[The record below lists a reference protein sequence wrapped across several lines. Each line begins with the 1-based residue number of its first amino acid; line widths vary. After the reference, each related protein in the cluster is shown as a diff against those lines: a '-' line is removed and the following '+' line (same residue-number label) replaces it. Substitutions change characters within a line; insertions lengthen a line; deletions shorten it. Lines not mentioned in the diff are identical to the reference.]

1 LVSQSGCI
9 GTFIGLPGK
18 GALVIR
24 ILIADDHEMF
34 REGIKRICED
44 NPDIAVAGEAGNGNE
59 VLDKITEEDFDLLLL
74 DIAMP
79 GLNGLDT
86 LKQLKTLKPR
96 LPVLVLSMYPE
107 DEYAI
112 RAIKAGA
119 AGYLTKGKAS
129 RELMEAIKK
138 ISSGGNYI
146 DATVAEKLIFDTKPA
161 QSKPPHET
169 LSDRE
174 YQIFSLIVRGKKVGE
189 IADELSLSVK
199 TVSTYKVRILDK
211 MEMKSTAE
219 LVRYAIDHELM
230 L

>member
-1 LVSQSGCI
+1 M
-9 GTFIGLPGK
+9 T
-18 GALVIR
+18 R

-34 REGIKRICED
+34 REGIKRICDD
-44 NPDIAVAGEAGNGNE
+44 NPDIIVAGEAGSGYE
-59 VLDKITEEDFDLLLL
+59 VLDKVEKDDYDVLLL

-86 LKQLKTLKPR
+86 LKQLKSRKPGLR
-96 LPVLVLSMYPE
+96 VLVLSMYPE
-107 DEYAI
+107 DEYAV

-119 AGYLTKGKAS
+119 AGYVTKGRAS
-129 RELMEAIKK
+129 RELIEAIQKV
-138 ISSGGNYI
+138 SSGGNYI
-146 DATVAEKLIFDTKPA
+146 NASVAEKLLFDTTPDRTKPR
-161 QSKPPHET
+161 HET

-174 YQIFSLIVRGKKVGE
+174 YQIFSLIVKGGKVSE

-199 TVSTYKVRILDK
+199 TVSTYKVRIFGK

-219 LVRYAIDHELM
+219 LVKYAVENELG

>member
-1 LVSQSGCI
+1 MIQ
-9 GTFIGLPGK
+9 
-18 GALVIR
+18 

-44 NPDIAVAGEAGNGNE
+44 NPDLVVAGEASTGNE
-59 VLDKITEEDFDLLLL
+59 VLDKVVESDYDLLLL

-96 LPVLVLSMYPE
+96 LRVLVLSMYPE
-107 DEYAI
+107 DEYAM

-119 AGYLTKGKAS
+119 AGYLTKAKAS

-138 ISSGGNYI
+138 ISHGGNYI
-146 DATVAEKLIFDTKPA
+146 NASVAEKLLFDTKSETSVPLH
-161 QSKPPHET
+161 KT

-174 YQIFSLIVRGKKVGE
+174 YQILNMIVRGMKVSE
-189 IADELSLSVK
+189 IAEDLSLSVK
-199 TVSTYKVRILDK
+199 TVSTYKVRILNK

-219 LVRYAIDHELM
+219 LVKYALEHDL

>member
-1 LVSQSGCI
+1 MI
-9 GTFIGLPGK
+9 H
-18 GALVIR
+18 

-44 NPDIAVAGEAGNGNE
+44 NPDLVVAGEASNGNE
-59 VLDKITEEDFDLLLL
+59 VLERVAEREYDLLLL

-86 LKQLKTLKPR
+86 LKQLKSLKPKLR
-96 LPVLVLSMYPE
+96 VLVLSMYPE
-107 DEYAI
+107 DEYAV

-119 AGYLTKGKAS
+119 AGYLTKAKAS

-138 ISSGGNYI
+138 ISDGGNYI
-146 DATVAEKLIFDTKPA
+146 NASVAEKLLFNMNA
-161 QSKPPHET
+161 ESSKPLHKT

-174 YQIFSLIVRGKKVGE
+174 YQILAMIVSGRKVGE
-189 IADELSLSVK
+189 IADELCLSVK
-199 TVSTYKVRILDK
+199 TVSTYKVRILNK

-219 LVRYAIDHELM
+219 LVKYAVENKIIL
-230 L
+230 

>member
-1 LVSQSGCI
+1 MIQ
-9 GTFIGLPGK
+9 
-18 GALVIR
+18 

-44 NPDIAVAGEAGNGNE
+44 NPDLVVAGEASNGNE
-59 VLDKITEEDFDLLLL
+59 VLEKVAAREYDLLLL

-86 LKQLKTLKPR
+86 LKQLKTMQPKLR
-96 LPVLVLSMYPE
+96 VLVLSMYPE
-107 DEYAI
+107 DEYAV

-119 AGYLTKGKAS
+119 AGYLTKAKAS

-138 ISSGGNYI
+138 ISDGGNYI
-146 DATVAEKLIFDTKPA
+146 DASVAEKLLFDMKSDS
-161 QSKPPHET
+161 SKPLHRT

-174 YQIFSLIVRGKKVGE
+174 YQILTMIVSGKKVGE
-189 IADELSLSVK
+189 IAEELSLSVK
-199 TVSTYKVRILDK
+199 TVSTYKVRILNK

-219 LVRYAIDHELM
+219 LSKYAVEHKLIL
-230 L
+230 

>member
-1 LVSQSGCI
+1 VLQ
-9 GTFIGLPGK
+9 
-18 GALVIR
+18 

-44 NPDIAVAGEAGNGNE
+44 NPGIVVAGEASNGNE
-59 VLDKITEEDFDLLLL
+59 VLEKVADREYDLLLL

-86 LKQLKTLKPR
+86 LKQLKTLKPSLR
-96 LPVLVLSMYPE
+96 VLVLSMYPD
-107 DEYAI
+107 DEYAV

-119 AGYLTKGKAS
+119 AGYLTKAKAS

-138 ISSGGNYI
+138 ISDGGNYI
-146 DATVAEKLIFDTKPA
+146 NASVAEKLLFEMKSETSIPLHK
-161 QSKPPHET
+161 T

-174 YQIFSLIVRGKKVGE
+174 YQILNMIVRGKKVGE

-199 TVSTYKVRILDK
+199 TVSTYKVRILNK

-219 LVRYAIDHELM
+219 LVKYAVEHKLM
-230 L
+230 I

>member
-1 LVSQSGCI
+1 MIQ
-9 GTFIGLPGK
+9 
-18 GALVIR
+18 

-44 NPDIAVAGEAGNGNE
+44 NPELVVAGEASNGIE
-59 VLDKITEEDFDLLLL
+59 VLEKVSEREYDLLLL

-86 LKQLKTLKPR
+86 LKQLKTLNPKLR
-96 LPVLVLSMYPE
+96 VLVLSMDPE

-119 AGYLTKGKAS
+119 AGYLTKAKAS
-129 RELMEAIKK
+129 RELMEAIQK
-138 ISSGGNYI
+138 ISNGGNYI
-146 DATVAEKLIFDTKPA
+146 NASVAEKLLFDMKSES
-161 QSKPPHET
+161 SKPLHKT

-174 YQIFSLIVRGKKVGE
+174 YQILSMIVTGKKVAE
-189 IADELSLSVK
+189 IAEELSLSVK
-199 TVSTYKVRILDK
+199 TVSTYKVRILNK

-219 LVRYAIDHELM
+219 LVKYAVEHKLM

>member
-1 LVSQSGCI
+1 
-9 GTFIGLPGK
+9 
-18 GALVIR
+18 
-24 ILIADDHEMF
+24 M
-34 REGIKRICED
+34 
-44 NPDIAVAGEAGNGNE
+44 
-59 VLDKITEEDFDLLLL
+59 EEDYDVLIL

-107 DEYAI
+107 DEYAV

-138 ISSGGNYI
+138 VSSGGNYI
-146 DATVAEKLIFDTKPA
+146 DVSVAEKLIFDIKPEK
-161 QSKPPHET
+161 SKPQHKT

-174 YQIFSLIVRGKKVGE
+174 YQIFSLIVKGRKVGE
-189 IADELSLSVK
+189 IAEELSLSVK
-199 TVSTYKVRILDK
+199 TVSTYKVRILGK

-219 LVRYAIDHELM
+219 LVKYAVEHELV

>member
-1 LVSQSGCI
+1 MIQ
-9 GTFIGLPGK
+9 
-18 GALVIR
+18 

-44 NPDIAVAGEAGNGNE
+44 NPDLVVAGEASNGNE
-59 VLDKITEEDFDLLLL
+59 VLEKVADRDFDLLLL

-96 LPVLVLSMYPE
+96 LRVLVLSMYPE
-107 DEYAI
+107 DEYAV

-119 AGYLTKGKAS
+119 AGYLNKAKAS

-138 ISSGGNYI
+138 ISEGGNYI
-146 DATVAEKLIFDTKPA
+146 HASVAEKLLFDMRSETSQPLHK
-161 QSKPPHET
+161 T

-174 YQIFSLIVRGKKVGE
+174 YQILALIVSGKKVGE
-189 IADELSLSVK
+189 IAEELSLSVK
-199 TVSTYKVRILDK
+199 TVSTYKVRILNK

-219 LVRYAIDHELM
+219 LVKYAVEHKLM
-230 L
+230 I

>member
-1 LVSQSGCI
+1 MIQ
-9 GTFIGLPGK
+9 
-18 GALVIR
+18 

-44 NPDIAVAGEAGNGNE
+44 NPDLVVAGEASTGNE
-59 VLDKITEEDFDLLLL
+59 VLDKVVESDYDLLLL

-96 LPVLVLSMYPE
+96 LRVLVLSMYPE
-107 DEYAI
+107 DEYAM

-119 AGYLTKGKAS
+119 AGYLTKAKAS

-138 ISSGGNYI
+138 ISLGGNYI
-146 DATVAEKLIFDTKPA
+146 NASVAEKLLFDTKSETSVPLH
-161 QSKPPHET
+161 KT

-174 YQIFSLIVRGKKVGE
+174 YQIFNMIVRGMKVSE
-189 IADELSLSVK
+189 IAEDLSLSVK
-199 TVSTYKVRILDK
+199 TVSTYKVRILNK

-219 LVRYAIDHELM
+219 LVKYALEHNL

>member
-1 LVSQSGCI
+1 
-9 GTFIGLPGK
+9 
-18 GALVIR
+18 
-24 ILIADDHEMF
+24 
-34 REGIKRICED
+34 
-44 NPDIAVAGEAGNGNE
+44 
-59 VLDKITEEDFDLLLL
+59 VLDKITEEVFDLLLL

>member
-1 LVSQSGCI
+1 MERTVLM
-9 GTFIGLPGK
+9 T
-18 GALVIR
+18 R

-44 NPDIAVAGEAGNGNE
+44 NPDIVVAGEAGNGHE
-59 VLDKITEEDFDLLLL
+59 VLDKIGKEDYDVLLL

-86 LKQLKTLKPR
+86 LKQLKTLNPK

-119 AGYLTKGKAS
+119 SGYLTKGKAS

-138 ISSGGNYI
+138 VSSGGNYI
-146 DATVAEKLIFDTKPA
+146 DASVAEKLIFDTKPEK
-161 QSKPPHET
+161 SKPPHET

-174 YQIFSLIVRGKKVGE
+174 YQIFALIVKGRKVGE
-189 IADELSLSVK
+189 IADELNLSVK
-199 TVSTYKVRILDK
+199 TVSTYKVRILGK

-219 LVRYAIDHELM
+219 LVKYAVERELVM
-230 L
+230 